1 MQTIHLT
8 SQTMS
13 QWQNQFQQQV
23 LAIGFFDGLHK
34 GHLSVIQEAKRL
46 ASVNGVPVAVM
57 SFFPHPKTVVTELPN
72 SFQYL
77 MPLEDKQAVL
87 AELGIDTLFLVHFD
101 RDIASLSSAD
111 FVQSFLIG
119 LNAMHVVCGVD
130 FHYGARGSGCTHS
143 LKKEGA
149 GYFQVSALE
158 LMEYDGEKISSTR
171 IRQALE
177 KGNIPI
183 LRKLLGKFYSVN
195 WCPRNGLYPFYS
207 LPAPG
212 QYEVK
217 LHYNNEVVSCNA
229 QVLNEKEAKFTHD
242 FNRWSQS
249 IKIEWVRAIGNL

>member
-46 ASVNGVPVAVM
+46 ASASDIPVAVM
-57 SFFPHPKTVVTELPN
+57 SFFPHPKTVITEQPTA
-72 SFQYL
+72 FQYL
-77 MPLEDKQAVL
+77 MPLEEKQAVL
-87 AELGIDTLFLVHFD
+87 EELGIDTLFLVHFD
-101 RDIASLSSAD
+101 RDIASLPSAD

-119 LNAMHVVCGVD
+119 LNAVHVVCGVD
-130 FHYGARGSGCTHS
+130 FHYGARGIGCTQS
-143 LKKEGA
+143 LEKQGA
-149 GYFQVSALE
+149 GHFQVTAIE
-158 LMEYDGEKISSTR
+158 LMEFDGEKISSTR
-171 IRQALE
+171 IRQALA
-177 KGNIPI
+177 KGNISI

-217 LHYNNEVVSCNA
+217 LHYNDEIVSCNA

-242 FNRWSQS
+242 FNQCGQS
-249 IKIEWVRAIGNL
+249 IKIEWVRAVGNL

>member
-46 ASVNGVPVAVM
+46 AGVYEVPVAVM
-57 SFFPHPKTVVTELPN
+57 SFFPHPKTILTDLPN

-77 MPLEDKQAVL
+77 MPLEDKQALL

-101 RDIASLSSAD
+101 RDIASLPSAD

-119 LNAMHVVCGVD
+119 LNAMHVVCGPD
-130 FHYGARGSGCTHS
+130 FHYGSRGSGCTHS
-143 LKKEGA
+143 LKKQGEGN
-149 GYFQVSALE
+149 FQVSVVE
-158 LMEYDGEKISSTR
+158 LMEYNGEKISSTR
-171 IRQALE
+171 IRQALA
-177 KGNIPI
+177 KGNISI
-183 LRKLLGKFYSVN
+183 LQKLLGKLYTVN
-195 WCPRNGLYPFYS
+195 WCPQNGLLPFYS

-212 QYEVK
+212 QYAVK
-217 LHYNNEVVSCNA
+217 LHYNNEIISCNA
-229 QVLNEKEAKFTHD
+229 RVLNEKEAKFTHD
-242 FNRWSQS
+242 FNQWSQS
-249 IKIEWVRAIGNL
+249 IKIEWVRAIGTL

>member
-1 MQTIHLT
+1 
-8 SQTMS
+8 MS

-46 ASVNGVPVAVM
+46 ASDYNVPVAVM
-57 SFFPHPKTVVTELPN
+57 SFFPHPKTIVTDQPT

-77 MPLEDKQAVL
+77 MPLEEKQAVL
-87 AELGIDTLFLVHFD
+87 EELGIDTLFLVHFD
-101 RDIASLSSAD
+101 RDIASIPSAD

-130 FHYGARGSGCTHS
+130 FHYGARGSGSTQS
-143 LKKEGA
+143 LIKQGEGH
-149 GYFQVSALE
+149 FQVSVVE
-158 LMEYDGEKISSTR
+158 LMGYGGEKISSTR
-171 IRQALE
+171 IRQALA
-177 KGNIPI
+177 KGNISI

-195 WCPRNGLYPFYS
+195 WCPKNGLLPFYS

-212 QYEVK
+212 KYEVK
-217 LHYNNEVVSCNA
+217 LHYKNEIVSCKA

-242 FNRWSQS
+242 FNQWSES
-249 IKIEWVRAIGNL
+249 IKIEWVRSIGNL

>member
-8 SQTMS
+8 SQTIK

-46 ASVNGVPVAVM
+46 AEINRVPVAVM
-57 SFFPHPKTVVTELPN
+57 SFFPHPKTIVTDLPN

-101 RDIASLSSAD
+101 QDIASLSSAD

-130 FHYGARGSGCTHS
+130 FHYGARGSGCTQS
-143 LKKEGA
+143 LGKQGE

-158 LMEYDGEKISSTR
+158 LMEYEGEKISSTR

-195 WCPRNGLYPFYS
+195 WCPRNGLLPFYS

-212 QYEVK
+212 QYEVN
-217 LHYNNEVVSCNA
+217 LHYNNEIVSCNA
-229 QVLNEKEAKFTHD
+229 QVLNEKDAKFTHD
-242 FNRWSQS
+242 FNRWGQS
-249 IKIEWVRAIGNL
+249 IKVEWVRGIGTF